1 MAETHPIDRATTAH
15 RPWILYGGLSVAVL
29 GVVGWLVG
37 IVVLPLAQQPS
48 DVLPSWLAICRAFGI
63 PVPQGAAPN
72 QRKAPA
78 EASSLVAWT
87 PPVTREL
94 QDADRQAGAF
104 VAINCEACH
113 GPQGRTGS
121 ALAPKLAGLQAEVIW
136 KELHDYRDGKRLFA
150 PMNAIARAL
159 DEDSIRQAAA
169 YFGTVGE
176 PPPAKAGSGGDNAPR
191 LVLYGDTHR
200 GIAPCQA
207 CHDANNTD
215 RRVMM
220 APVLEGQRAD
230 YLARQLGLFQ
240 TEWRHNDVF
249 RPMREIAMRLT
260 GDEIEQLAA
269 WFGSRPPA
277 GTPAPSPSNGTVAA
291 SLAGR

>member
-1 MAETHPIDRATTAH
+1 M
-15 RPWILYGGLSVAVL
+15 
-29 GVVGWLVG
+29 
-37 IVVLPLAQQPS
+37 
-48 DVLPSWLAICRAFGI
+48 
-63 PVPQGAAPN
+63 
-72 QRKAPA
+72 
-78 EASSLVAWT
+78 
-87 PPVTREL
+87 
-94 QDADRQAGAF
+94 
-104 VAINCEACH
+104 
-113 GPQGRTGS
+113 
-121 ALAPKLAGLQAEVIW
+121 IW

-159 DEDSIRQAAA
+159 DEDFIRQVAA
-169 YFGTVGE
+169 YFGTVGNRRRQR
-176 PPPAKAGSGGDNAPR
+176 PGPAAITPRR

-207 CHDANNTD
+207 CHNANNTD